1 MAQLVWSP
9 DAIQDLNSIC
19 AYIAR
24 NSERYAG
31 AFVEHVTRIV
41 ESIPDQPLLGSV
53 VPEYERPDLRE
64 RLYQNYR
71 IVYRLRGDLVEIVT
85 ITHGARRLP
94 VHPPP

>member
-1 MAQLVWSP
+1 
-9 DAIQDLNSIC
+9 
-19 AYIAR
+19 
-24 NSERYAG
+24 
-31 AFVEHVTRIV
+31 V
-41 ESIPDQPLLGSV
+41 ESTPDQPLLGSV
-53 VPEYERPDLRE
+53 VPKCDRPDLRE